1 MEFLGFTSNDYTKLE
16 NLRKIKLPLEVILK
30 NNVALSYFIDYISGV
45 GQQAYLFLYLNI
57 EGKLQTLVTN
67 NAHDLLKLS

>member
-1 MEFLGFTSNDYTKLE
+1 MYFSDFSANDYAKLE
-16 NLRKIKLPLEVILK
+16 TLRRIKLPLEVVLK

-57 EGKLQTLVTN
+57 EGRRQAIETKRKV
-67 NAHDLLKLS
+67 DF

>member
-1 MEFLGFTSNDYTKLE
+1 MEMCSYFSDFSSNDYAKLE
-16 NLRKIKLPLEVILK
+16 TLKRIKLPLEVVLK

-57 EGKLQTLVTN
+57 EGRCQARIKTRV
-67 NAHDLLKLS
+67 DF